1 MFRFCH
7 VQVVQAI
14 DPTTV
19 AILSE
24 GLPPDVF
31 LTILQTFE
39 HDLAELGERMAVA
52 LGGRDMAAFSQ
63 GAHALAGTAGSL
75 GAHRLAHQARLAM
88 RPAMPE
94 AAPAL
99 LAGVEQ
105 ELRLVLAELRDLA
118 AASPPG

>member
-1 MFRFCH
+1 M
-7 VQVVQAI
+7 QAI

-31 LTILQTFE
+31 LTILRTFE

-52 LGGRDMAAFSQ
+52 LGERDMAAFSQ
-63 GAHALAGTAGSL
+63 GAHALAGAAGSL
-75 GAHRLAHQARLAM
+75 GAQRLAHQARLAM
-88 RPAMPE
+88 RQATPE
-94 AAPAL
+94 AASAL
-99 LAGVEQ
+99 LAGVQQ